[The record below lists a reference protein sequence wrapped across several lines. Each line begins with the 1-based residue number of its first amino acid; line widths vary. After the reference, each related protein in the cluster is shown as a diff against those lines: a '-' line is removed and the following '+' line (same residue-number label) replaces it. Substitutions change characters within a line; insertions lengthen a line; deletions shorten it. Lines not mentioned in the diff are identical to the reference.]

1 MCRWRHQAPLTVYEN
16 QNCDAAMLTHIRTE
30 YSSCKGKE
38 TSRLWNLG
46 FFFHSQSESFDIN
59 LSLKLESVVWKTPP
73 LFKDSA
79 GAPDNAGICIS
90 LFYLWFHGVLCIF
103 LLFFFVFENGN
114 TLCPGECSSGTDWGC
129 TVKSLLVLPFMVSQF
144 RHAPSCLVLLFIK
157 YDRSNMIS
165 WKKKKEFIAAPPIY
179 TPLHLT
185 QTKIKIVCMDVP
197 TPIWLTTA
205 SVFCYTLIL
214 FMKQ

>member
-1 MCRWRHQAPLTVYEN
+1 
-16 QNCDAAMLTHIRTE
+16 MLTHIRTE

-165 WKKKKEFIAAPPIY
+165 WKKKKRIHRSASYLYSTSPDANENKNS
-179 TPLHLT
+179 LHGCAYSYMTDNCKCVLLYPNSLYEAV
-185 QTKIKIVCMDVP
+185 I
-197 TPIWLTTA
+197 
-205 SVFCYTLIL
+205 F
-214 FMKQ
+214 